1 MRSLYSEHPT
11 WLHRVPAGAKL
22 LVLALLGTGLFL
34 VQHLGVLAVAASVCV
49 LGFASLGRATA
60 GVRKLVLSLGLGA
73 ALVALFHAALGQ
85 ALWGLT
91 SALRL
96 SSVALLG
103 TALTLTTTPSDLLA
117 VLERLLSPLAR
128 LGVRVDL
135 LALQLALM
143 LRFTEHFFV
152 LWKRLD
158 EAHRLRT
165 GRAGGLRLL
174 APLII
179 QTLMAARR
187 VADTLQVRLGR

>member
-60 GVRKLVLSLGLGA
+60 GVRKLVLSIVLGA

-103 TALTLTTTPSDLLA
+103 TALTLTTTPSDLLT

>member
-34 VQHLGVLAVAASVCV
+34 VQHLGVLAVVASVCV

-60 GVRKLVLSLGLGA
+60 GVRKLVLSIVLGS

-103 TALTLTTTPSDLLA
+103 TALTLTTTPSDLLT

>member
-11 WLHRVPAGAKL
+11 WLHRVPAGVKL

>member
-49 LGFASLGRATA
+49 LGFASLGRATS
-60 GVRKLVLSLGLGA
+60 GVRKLVLSIVLGA

-117 VLERLLSPLAR
+117 VLERLLLPLAR

>member
-11 WLHRVPAGAKL
+11 WLHRVPAWGKL
-22 LVLALLGTGLFL
+22 LALAVLGTALFL
-34 VQHLGVLAVAASVCV
+34 TSHLWALAGATAVSVGV
-49 LGFASLGRATA
+49 FASLGRATA
-60 GVRKLVLSLGLGA
+60 GVRRLVLGIVLAG
-73 ALVALFHAALGQ
+73 ALVALFHAWLGQ
-85 ALWGLT
+85 PMLGLG

-103 TALTLTTTPSDLLA
+103 TALTLSTTQADLLH
-117 VLERLLSPLAR
+117 VFERTLSPLAR

-165 GRAGGLRLL
+165 GRAGGLRIL

-187 VADTLQVRLGR
+187 VADTLQVRLGQ

>member
-60 GVRKLVLSLGLGA
+60 GVRKLVLSIVLGA